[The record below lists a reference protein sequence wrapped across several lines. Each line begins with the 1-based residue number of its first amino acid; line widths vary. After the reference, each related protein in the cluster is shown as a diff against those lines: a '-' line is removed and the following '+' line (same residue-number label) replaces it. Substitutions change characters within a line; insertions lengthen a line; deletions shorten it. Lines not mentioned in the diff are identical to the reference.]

1 MLSVDGDVDALAEC
15 IRVHLSRTQRWGSPV
30 YLAGKSYGTTR
41 GADLADKLL
50 DLGIALA
57 GVILVSCAMDIPT
70 LGFEGKNDLA
80 HALFVPGFAAA
91 AQYHGKLKGPFSESG
106 AQARAV
112 AEAFVQ
118 TDYLAALYQGA
129 RLAPAQRSRIAKRLA
144 ELTGLRTEVIA
155 DYDLGTPYSASDYS
169 LARTDVSK
177 EVMARITHRYYDAGR
192 MVYTRTHDLK
202 KLKVDLKAWL
212 A

>member
-1 MLSVDGDVDALAEC
+1 MFVDPPHTGYSLTASEAARNQMLSVDGDVDALAEC

-41 GADLADKLL
+41 GA
-50 DLGIALA
+50 ALA

-91 AQYHGKLKGPFSESG
+91 ARYHGKLKGPLSESG

-118 TDYLAALYQGA
+118 TDYLAAL
-129 RLAPAQRSRIAKRLA
+129 
-144 ELTGLRTEVIA
+144 
-155 DYDLGTPYSASDYS
+155 
-169 LARTDVSK
+169 
-177 EVMARITHRYYDAGR
+177 
-192 MVYTRTHDLK
+192 
-202 KLKVDLKAWL
+202 
-212 A
+212 